1 MAASPAANPCQVRV
15 GSIWRHKATKR
26 ESVVCFKT
34 SVRIS
39 QDAGYQRK
47 ATIGRLCR
55 GRFCSCE
62 VKETPGA
69 GMAKHDAAS
78 KNFREACSWYRKPR
92 WRFAMY
98 MYLHIYI
105 YIHTHIYMCVCA
117 NRNTYIQMY
126 VRTYVHTYIHTY
138 IHMCPARGGLCA
150 LSSLFDGG

>member
-15 GSIWRHKATKR
+15 GSIWRHKATKS

-34 SVRIS
+34 SARIS

-69 GMAKHDAAS
+69 CMAKHDAAS
-78 KNFREACSWYRKPR
+78 KSFREACSWYRKPR

-105 YIHTHIYMCVCA
+105 YTGVCA
-117 NRNTYIQMY
+117 NRNTYIHMY
-126 VRTYVHTYIHTY
+126 VRTY